1 MLVLYLFVIPTRIAV
16 FNFTIICIY
25 FYFYSNELITIDLPD
40 VSCHPGIRPSKFLS
54 QLIALEAGRNPQPQ
68 SYYLPI
74 QLSRVSQ
81 RHQPTDTSA
90 DK

>member
-1 MLVLYLFVIPTRIAV
+1 MLVLYLFVIPTRIAA
-16 FNFTIICIY
+16 FNFTVIY

-40 VSCHPGIRPSKFLS
+40 VSCHPGIRPSKLLS